1 MYMLLFYTCT
11 YVVVQFYSW
20 FKIIIYFPLFQTYY
34 HTLQCTI
41 PKNKGK

>member
-1 MYMLLFYTCT
+1 MYMLFFI

-20 FKIIIYFPLFQTYY
+20 FKIYFPLFQTYY